1 MIESILASPYFLPAL
16 FFFIAL
22 LYSSVG
28 LGGGSSYTAL
38 MAISGIN
45 YLAIPIVSL
54 TLNLMVTTLSSFHF
68 IRNGHA
74 RLRII
79 APFIVSS
86 IPMAYLGGA
95 LKVSPSFFYWVLLVS
110 LLFLAARIYFWNET
124 RLALN
129 LKSRDKIIV
138 SVISGSIL
146 GLIAGIVGIGGGI
159 YLVPL
164 ILLLGLGT
172 EKQAAAC
179 GAIIVWMNS
188 FSGLASRMQYNTINL
203 LEYAS
208 LIIAV
213 LAGGFIGSYM
223 GSSTFS
229 AKTVEKILGLVIIIA
244 IIFLLRKLVF

>member
-54 TLNLMVTTLSSFHF
+54 TLNLLVTTLSSFNF

-74 RLRII
+74 QLRII

-95 LKVSPSFFYWVLLVS
+95 LKVSPSFFYWVLLIS
-110 LLFLAARIYFWNET
+110 LMFVAARIYFWNET
-124 RLALN
+124 
-129 LKSRDKIIV
+129 
-138 SVISGSIL
+138 
-146 GLIAGIVGIGGGI
+146 
-159 YLVPL
+159 
-164 ILLLGLGT
+164 
-172 EKQAAAC
+172 
-179 GAIIVWMNS
+179 
-188 FSGLASRMQYNTINL
+188 
-203 LEYAS
+203 
-208 LIIAV
+208 
-213 LAGGFIGSYM
+213 
-223 GSSTFS
+223 
-229 AKTVEKILGLVIIIA
+229 IIIS
-244 IIFLLRKLVF
+244 IYF